1 MRKLHARLVRL
12 DARIR
17 EKVKS
22 LVKLAGE
29 IDVRISKIE
38 EESGSPEELARLR
51 KARHDIEET
60 LGKIRFEGITPD
72 YAREGQPR

>member
-1 MRKLHARLVRL
+1 MRKLHARLVEL

-17 EKVKS
+17 EKVRS
-22 LVKLAGE
+22 LVELAGK
-29 IDVRISKIE
+29 IDARITKIE
-38 EESGSPEELARLR
+38 QESGSPEELAKLR

>member
-1 MRKLHARLVRL
+1 MRKLHARLVEL

-17 EKVKS
+17 EKVRS
-22 LVKLAGE
+22 LVELAGK
-29 IDVRISKIE
+29 IDARITKIE
-38 EESGSPEELARLR
+38 QESGSPEELAKLR
-51 KARHDIEET
+51 KARHDIGET